1 MRNIDLGF
9 NKIKTIYHIADVHIR
24 NLKRHEE
31 YKQVFNK
38 LYSDI
43 KQRGTKDAIIY
54 LAGDIAHA
62 KLELSPE
69 LVKEISAFL
78 RECSELCPTFLI
90 AGNHDCNLNN
100 IHRLDALSPIVD
112 GLNLPNLYYLRDTD
126 VVKVHNITFGV
137 FSIFDKK
144 ENWPKGTDIEG
155 DVKIALFHGPID
167 KSQTDI
173 GYVISSRNFT
183 TDIFEG
189 YDAAL
194 LGDIHKRQTVK
205 QSNPI
210 VVYPGSLIQQSHGE
224 ALEKHGYA
232 IWDVET
238 LTPSYV
244 DIPNDYG
251 YYTLHVDNGIVP
263 IVTDMP
269 KKPRLRVY
277 VSNTDVG
284 DMKRVTTEIKKKY
297 NVDEFTITKTD
308 SLSKLR
314 NGVRDG
320 KINVG
325 DINDVDYQNGLIED
339 YLVRSFS
346 IDNQSL
352 ANVKSLNT
360 ELNKRLTDEDLAKNI
375 VWKPIKFEFS
385 NMFSYGEDNVIDFT
399 KLNGVI
405 GLFAPNASGKSSIF
419 DAVSFC
425 AFDKCSRA
433 FRASAILNNRKS
445 NFKCKLHFQINDE
458 DFFIERTAHQNSKG
472 TNVKV
477 DVQFWKEVDGQ
488 QILLNG
494 TERRDTNKNISQ
506 YLGTYED
513 FVLTAL
519 SLQGNNALFIDKSQ
533 SERKDLLAQFMGINV
548 FDKLYAH
555 ALEDI
560 KEVQVLLKKFKSNDF
575 TTELANDEL
584 KVVVLN
590 DSYSVEEGKHTKL
603 IEDRL
608 EKNNTL
614 LELTQQLVPVDASIA
629 DIDGLDKK
637 KNEQEDKIQQL
648 KDDEAKKLEQLEQF
662 KDALIQISQSVNEL
676 ATFGELDIE
685 QAHTEYLRL
694 SNLQTSSLH
703 SIEKCKIS
711 LEKNEE
717 KLVHLAEH
725 EYDPNCNFC
734 MNNVFVKDAQK
745 TQEEVDSQKIVL
757 EELEKNYSKT
767 LYRLEKLNGVVDN
780 YNDYK
785 SFKQKFDKGKLSA
798 EKLVVDIKSYESKK
812 QAAELELQNIQTLIQ
827 RYHENE
833 ATIQNNKVLQK
844 DINIIKG
851 SIDDFDK
858 DISSVQKE
866 MLSLTG
872 SISRLQEKISSV
884 NEKIEEAK
892 ELEERYSTYEY
903 YLDAVKRDGVSYDL
917 IAKSLPV
924 IEGEVNNILSQIVDF
939 GVTLTMDGKN
949 ITANIVYEDQEWGL
963 EMCSGMEKFISGLAI
978 RVALINVCNLPR
990 PNFLVLDEG
999 FGTLDGENLQS
1010 TFLLFQYLKTQFDF
1024 VTIIS
1029 HLDQIRD
1036 VVDTLVEIKKENGY
1050 SKISH
1055 K

>member
-1 MRNIDLGF
+1 MRNIDLGID
-9 NKIKTIYHIADVHIR
+9 KVKTIYHIADVHIR
-24 NLKRHEE
+24 NLKRHDE
-31 YKQVFNK
+31 YKIVFNR
-38 LYSDI
+38 LYEDI
-43 KQRGTKDAIIY
+43 KKRGTDNSIIY

-62 KLELSPE
+62 KLEMSPE
-69 LVKEISAFL
+69 LVKEISNFL
-78 RECSELCPTFLI
+78 RECSNLAPTFLI

-100 IHRLDALSPIVD
+100 ISRLDALSPIVD
-112 GLNLPNLYYLRDTD
+112 GLNLPNLYYLRDTE

-144 ENWPKGTDIEG
+144 ENWPKGTDIQG

-173 GYVISSRNFT
+173 GYVVSSHNFT
-183 TDIFEG
+183 TDIFDG

-194 LGDIHKRQTVK
+194 LGDIHKRQTIK

-210 VVYPGSLIQQSHGE
+210 IVYPGSLIQQSHGE
-224 ALEKHGYA
+224 ALENHGYA
-232 IWDVET
+232 IWDVDT
-238 LTPSYV
+238 LTPTYV

-269 KKPRLRVY
+269 LKPRLRVY

-320 KINVG
+320 KINIG

-346 IDNQSL
+346 IDEQVLS
-352 ANVKSLNT
+352 NVKALNT

-375 VWKPIKFEFS
+375 LWKPIKFEFS

-399 KLNGVI
+399 KLNGII

-425 AFDKCSRA
+425 IFDRCSRA

-445 NFKCKLHFQINDE
+445 NFRCKLQFEINGE
-458 DFFIERTAHQNSKG
+458 TFFIERTATTNSKG

-477 DVQFWKEVDGQ
+477 DVQFWKDVDGQ

-560 KEVQVLLKKFKSNDF
+560 KEVQILLKKFKSNDF
-575 TTELANDEL
+575 TNELAQDEL
-584 KVVVLN
+584 KHIEL
-590 DSYSVEEGKHTKL
+590 DKQYTEEETKFTAL
-603 IEDRL
+603 TKDRV
-608 EKNNTL
+608 KNNDTL
-614 LELTQQLVPVDASIA
+614 LELTQQLVAVDATIV
-629 DIDGLDKK
+629 DIELLETKK
-637 KNEQEDKIQQL
+637 KEKEDYIQQL
-648 KDDEAKKLEQLEQF
+648 KDDETKKLEQLEQF
-662 KDALIQISQSVNEL
+662 KDALIQISQSVNDLETFNDTPIEEAHNEYIRL
-676 ATFGELDIE
+676 A
-685 QAHTEYLRL
+685 
-694 SNLQTSSLH
+694 SLQTSSLH

-717 KLVHLAEH
+717 KLAHLAEH

-745 TQEEVDSQKIVL
+745 TQVEVDTQRIVL

-767 LYRLEKLNGVVDN
+767 LFKLQELNGVVDN
-780 YNDYK
+780 YTEYK
-785 SFKQKFDKGKLSA
+785 SFKQKFEKGRLSA

-812 QAAELELQNIQTLIQ
+812 QAADLELQNTENLIQ
-827 RYHENE
+827 RYNENE
-833 ATIQNNKVLQK
+833 ATIKNNKVLQK
-844 DINIIKG
+844 DINTIKG
-851 SIDDFDK
+851 TIETLDK
-858 DISSVQKE
+858 RLATIQKE

-872 SISRLQEKISSV
+872 STSRLLEKIAGMYQ
-884 NEKIEEAK
+884 KIEEAS
-892 ELEERYSTYEY
+892 ELEERYVTYEY

-939 GVTLTMDGKN
+939 GITLAMDGKN
-949 ITANIVYEDQEWGL
+949 VNANIVYEDQEWGL

-1036 VVDTLVEIKKENGY
+1036 VVDSLVEIKKENGY

>member
-1 MRNIDLGF
+1 MRNIDLGID
-9 NKIKTIYHIADVHIR
+9 KVKTIYHIADVHIR

-31 YKQVFNK
+31 YKIVFNR
-38 LYSDI
+38 LYEDI
-43 KQRGTKDAIIY
+43 KKRGTDNSIIY

-62 KLELSPE
+62 KLEMSPE
-69 LVKEISAFL
+69 LVKEISNFL
-78 RECSELCPTFLI
+78 RECSNLAPTFLI

-100 IHRLDALSPIVD
+100 ISRLDALSPIVD
-112 GLNLPNLYYLRDTD
+112 GLNLPNLYYLRDTE

-144 ENWPKGTDIEG
+144 ENWPKGTDIQG

-173 GYVISSRNFT
+173 GYVVSSHNFT
-183 TDIFEG
+183 ADIFDG

-194 LGDIHKRQTVK
+194 LGDIHKRQTIR
-205 QSNPI
+205 QSKPI

-224 ALEKHGYA
+224 ALENHGYA

-238 LTPSYV
+238 LTPTYV

-269 KKPRLRVY
+269 LKPRLRVY

-314 NGVRDG
+314 NGFRDG
-320 KINVG
+320 KINIG

-346 IDNQSL
+346 IDEQNL
-352 ANVKSLNT
+352 NNVKALNT
-360 ELNKRLTDEDLAKNI
+360 QLNKRLTDEDLAKNI
-375 VWKPIKFEFS
+375 FWKPIKFEFS

-399 KLNGVI
+399 KLNGII
-405 GLFAPNASGKSSIF
+405 GLFAPNASGKSSVF

-425 AFDKCSRA
+425 IFDRCSRA

-445 NFKCKLHFQINDE
+445 NFRCKLQFEINGE
-458 DFFIERTAHQNSKG
+458 TFFIERTATTNSKG

-477 DVQFWKEVDGQ
+477 DVQFWKEIDGQ
-488 QILLNG
+488 QVLLNG

-560 KEVQVLLKKFKSNDF
+560 KEVQILLKKFKSNDF
-575 TTELANDEL
+575 TNELAKDEL
-584 KVVVLN
+584 NHLALEKQ
-590 DSYSVEEGKHTKL
+590 YTKEETKFTAL
-603 IEDRL
+603 TEDRV
-608 EKNNTL
+608 KNNDTL
-614 LELTQQLVPVDASIA
+614 LELTQQLVAVDATIV
-629 DIDGLDKK
+629 DIELLEKQKK
-637 KNEQEDKIQQL
+637 VKEEYIQQL
-648 KDDEAKKLEQLEQF
+648 NSDETTKREQLEQF
-662 KDALIQISQSVNEL
+662 KDALIQISQSVNDLE
-676 ATFGELDIE
+676 TFNDTPIE
-685 QAHTEYLRL
+685 EAHTEYLRL
-694 SNLQTSSLH
+694 ASLQTSSLH

-711 LEKNEE
+711 LETNEE

-745 TQEEVDSQKIVL
+745 TQVEVDTQNIVL
-757 EELEKNYSKT
+757 EELEKNYFKT
-767 LYRLEKLNGVVDN
+767 LYKLEQLNGVVDN
-780 YNDYK
+780 YTEYK
-785 SFKQKFDKGKLSA
+785 SFKQKFEKGRLSA

-812 QAAELELQNIQTLIQ
+812 QVADLELQNTENLIQ
-827 RYHENE
+827 RYNENE
-833 ATIQNNKVLQK
+833 ATIKNNKVLQK
-844 DINIIKG
+844 DITTIKG
-851 SIDDFDK
+851 TIETLDK
-858 DISSVQKE
+858 SLATIQKE
-866 MLSLTG
+866 MLSLT
-872 SISRLQEKISSV
+872 SSTSRLLEKIAGMYQ
-884 NEKIEEAK
+884 KIEEAS
-892 ELEERYSTYEY
+892 ELEERYVTYEY

-939 GVTLTMDGKN
+939 GITLAMDGKN
-949 ITANIVYEDQEWGL
+949 VNANIIYEDQEWGL

-1036 VVDTLVEIKKENGY
+1036 VVDSLVEIKKENGY

>member
-1 MRNIDLGF
+1 
-9 NKIKTIYHIADVHIR
+9 
-24 NLKRHEE
+24 
-31 YKQVFNK
+31 
-38 LYSDI
+38 
-43 KQRGTKDAIIY
+43 
-54 LAGDIAHA
+54 
-62 KLELSPE
+62 
-69 LVKEISAFL
+69 
-78 RECSELCPTFLI
+78 
-90 AGNHDCNLNN
+90 
-100 IHRLDALSPIVD
+100 
-112 GLNLPNLYYLRDTD
+112 
-126 VVKVHNITFGV
+126 
-137 FSIFDKK
+137 
-144 ENWPKGTDIEG
+144 
-155 DVKIALFHGPID
+155 
-167 KSQTDI
+167 
-173 GYVISSRNFT
+173 
-183 TDIFEG
+183 
-189 YDAAL
+189 
-194 LGDIHKRQTVK
+194 
-205 QSNPI
+205 
-210 VVYPGSLIQQSHGE
+210 
-224 ALEKHGYA
+224 
-232 IWDVET
+232 
-238 LTPSYV
+238 
-244 DIPNDYG
+244 
-251 YYTLHVDNGIVP
+251 
-263 IVTDMP
+263 
-269 KKPRLRVY
+269 
-277 VSNTDVG
+277 
-284 DMKRVTTEIKKKY
+284 
-297 NVDEFTITKTD
+297 
-308 SLSKLR
+308 
-314 NGVRDG
+314 
-320 KINVG
+320 
-325 DINDVDYQNGLIED
+325 
-339 YLVRSFS
+339 
-346 IDNQSL
+346 
-352 ANVKSLNT
+352 
-360 ELNKRLTDEDLAKNI
+360 
-375 VWKPIKFEFS
+375 
-385 NMFSYGEDNVIDFT
+385 MFSYGEDNVIDFT
-399 KLNGVI
+399 KLNGII

-433 FRASAILNNRKS
+433 FRASAILNNRKT

-458 DFFIERTAHQNSKG
+458 DFYIERTAQQNSKG

-548 FDKLYAH
+548 FDKLYAY

-590 DSYSVEEGKHTKL
+590 DSYSVEEGKHGKL

-629 DIDGLDKK
+629 DIDGLEKK
-637 KNEQEDKIQQL
+637 KTEQGDKIQQL

-685 QAHTEYLRL
+685 EAHTDYLRL

-703 SIEKCKIS
+703 AIEKCKIS

-844 DINIIKG
+844 DINTIKG
-851 SIDDFDK
+851 TIDDFDK
-858 DISSVQKE
+858 NISSVQKE

-872 SISRLQEKISSV
+872 SISRLQEKISGI

-1029 HLDQIRD
+1029 HLEQIRD
-1036 VVDTLVEIKKENGY
+1036 VVDSLVEIKKENGY

>member
-1 MRNIDLGF
+1 
-9 NKIKTIYHIADVHIR
+9 
-24 NLKRHEE
+24 
-31 YKQVFNK
+31 
-38 LYSDI
+38 
-43 KQRGTKDAIIY
+43 
-54 LAGDIAHA
+54 
-62 KLELSPE
+62 
-69 LVKEISAFL
+69 
-78 RECSELCPTFLI
+78 
-90 AGNHDCNLNN
+90 
-100 IHRLDALSPIVD
+100 
-112 GLNLPNLYYLRDTD
+112 
-126 VVKVHNITFGV
+126 
-137 FSIFDKK
+137 
-144 ENWPKGTDIEG
+144 
-155 DVKIALFHGPID
+155 
-167 KSQTDI
+167 
-173 GYVISSRNFT
+173 
-183 TDIFEG
+183 
-189 YDAAL
+189 
-194 LGDIHKRQTVK
+194 
-205 QSNPI
+205 
-210 VVYPGSLIQQSHGE
+210 
-224 ALEKHGYA
+224 
-232 IWDVET
+232 
-238 LTPSYV
+238 
-244 DIPNDYG
+244 
-251 YYTLHVDNGIVP
+251 
-263 IVTDMP
+263 MP

-346 IDNQSL
+346 IDEHNL

-445 NFKCKLHFQINDE
+445 NFRCKLQFEINGE
-458 DFFIERTAHQNSKG
+458 TFFIERTAAQNSKA

-488 QILLNG
+488 EVSLNG

-548 FDKLYAH
+548 FDKLYAY

-560 KEVQVLLKKFKSNDF
+560 KEVQILLKKFKSNDF

-584 KVVVLN
+584 KVVDLSN
-590 DSYSVEEGKHTKL
+590 SYELEEGKYNQLT
-603 IEDRL
+603 EDRL
-608 EKNNTL
+608 EQNNTL
-614 LELTQQLVPVDASIA
+614 LELTQQLVAVDASIV
-629 DIDGLDKK
+629 DIDGLDNKK
-637 KNEQEDKIQQL
+637 QNQLDKIQHL

-662 KDALIQISQSVNEL
+662 KDALVQISQSINDL

-685 QAHTEYLRL
+685 TAHTDYIRL
-694 SNLQTSSLH
+694 SSLQTSSLH

-745 TQEEVDSQKIVL
+745 TQQEVDSQRIVL
-757 EELEKNYSKT
+757 DELEKNYSKT

-812 QAAELELQNIQTLIQ
+812 QAAELELQNIETLIQ

-833 ATIQNNKVLQK
+833 ATIKNNKVLQK
-844 DINIIKG
+844 GIDIAKGNIEIVDK
-851 SIDDFDK
+851 SIA
-858 DISSVQKE
+858 SVQKE
-866 MLSLTG
+866 MLSITG
-872 SISRLQEKISSV
+872 SSSRLLEKIAGMYQ
-884 NEKIEEAK
+884 KIEEAS
-892 ELEERYSTYEY
+892 ELEEKYVTYDF